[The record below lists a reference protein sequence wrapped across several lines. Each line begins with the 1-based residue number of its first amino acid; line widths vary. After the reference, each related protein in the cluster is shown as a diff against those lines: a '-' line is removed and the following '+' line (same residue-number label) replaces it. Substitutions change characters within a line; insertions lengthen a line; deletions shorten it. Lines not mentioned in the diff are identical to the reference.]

1 MEQYPNLK
9 LVAATAGGGVSLI
22 HNRIDLAQRSRPPA
36 DGVIRAEVARSPSEY
51 LRNVYVDTATMN
63 PQIHLANLAFMGP
76 ERMLFGTDSPPMS
89 TPLQAAIAMVDDLPI
104 SDDERRNVLA
114 GNARRLFALDGAGE

>member
-1 MEQYPNLK
+1 
-9 LVAATAGGGVSLI
+9 
-22 HNRIDLAQRSRPPA
+22 
-36 DGVIRAEVARSPSEY
+36 
-51 LRNVYVDTATMN
+51 MN